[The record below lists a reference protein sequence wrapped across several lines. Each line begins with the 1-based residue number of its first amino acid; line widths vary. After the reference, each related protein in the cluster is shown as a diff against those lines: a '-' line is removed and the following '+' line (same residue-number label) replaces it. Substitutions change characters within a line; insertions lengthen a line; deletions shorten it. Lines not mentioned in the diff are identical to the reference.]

1 MTENLNSEL
10 QFIKGIG
17 PKRAQILKNAGIK
30 TLQDLLYFFPRKYI
44 DRSQILTIDQLLPD
58 QEVTVLGEI
67 KHQGLRYARTRQFY
81 MVLSDGHGYLEAIW
95 FQGADYFK
103 DRFKVGEWVALSG
116 KVTFFRGFQMA
127 HPDYDRLGEEG
138 EELVNTGKVLAF
150 YPSTELFRKNHL
162 TSYFFRR
169 IFQQIRDSFE
179 TQTEFY
185 PQSILKKHK
194 LAPLTEALYTLHNPQ
209 TMAGLDPAR
218 NRIIHEDFFLQ
229 QLILLRTRHLHHQN
243 QQGIAFEKPGF
254 TLSRLY
260 NDLPFQ
266 LTEAQKRV
274 MREIRADMKKPSP
287 MNRLLQGDVG
297 SGKTLVALMALL
309 IAVDNGYQ
317 GVIMAPT
324 EILAEQHFYNFQRLL
339 QDYDIPVSLL
349 TGSTKAQTREFLMA
363 DLSRENPHIVVGTH
377 AVFENAVHFKN
388 LGLVVIDEQHRF
400 GVSQRTRLMG
410 KNAQADLL
418 VMTAT
423 PIPRTLA
430 LTVYGSLDTSIIDE
444 MPPGR
449 QPIVTAW
456 RNETQ
461 EPSINKFIG
470 ERLAQGEQ
478 VFVVFPLVE
487 ESEKIDL
494 QSAAEG
500 FERFSRLFPQF
511 RIGLLHGRLSGFEK
525 DEVMRKFA
533 AGEINL
539 LVATTVI
546 EVGVDVPNATVM
558 LIEHAE
564 RFGLSQLHQLRGRI
578 GRGKKKSW
586 CILKTVGELT
596 DIARRRIEIMTETN
610 DGFKIAEVDLE
621 LRGWGD
627 FFGTRQSG
635 LPEFRM
641 ANIIRDRAWLEK
653 ARQDAGE
660 ILAGDPGLEKEEHQ
674 ALKNAVNLFARRHLR
689 QKRLS

>member
-1 MTENLNSEL
+1 
-10 QFIKGIG
+10 
-17 PKRAQILKNAGIK
+17 
-30 TLQDLLYFFPRKYI
+30 
-44 DRSQILTIDQLLPD
+44 
-58 QEVTVLGEI
+58 
-67 KHQGLRYARTRQFY
+67 
-81 MVLSDGHGYLEAIW
+81 
-95 FQGADYFK
+95 
-103 DRFKVGEWVALSG
+103 
-116 KVTFFRGFQMA
+116 
-127 HPDYDRLGEEG
+127 
-138 EELVNTGKVLAF
+138 
-150 YPSTELFRKNHL
+150 
-162 TSYFFRR
+162 
-169 IFQQIRDSFE
+169 
-179 TQTEFY
+179 
-185 PQSILKKHK
+185 
-194 LAPLTEALYTLHNPQ
+194 
-209 TMAGLDPAR
+209 
-218 NRIIHEDFFLQ
+218 
-229 QLILLRTRHLHHQN
+229 
-243 QQGIAFEKPGF
+243 
-254 TLSRLY
+254 
-260 NDLPFQ
+260 
-266 LTEAQKRV
+266 
-274 MREIRADMKKPSP
+274 
-287 MNRLLQGDVG
+287 
-297 SGKTLVALMALL
+297 
-309 IAVDNGYQ
+309 
-317 GVIMAPT
+317 
-324 EILAEQHFYNFQRLL
+324 
-339 QDYDIPVSLL
+339 
-349 TGSTKAQTREFLMA
+349 
-363 DLSRENPHIVVGTH
+363 
-377 AVFENAVHFKN
+377 
-388 LGLVVIDEQHRF
+388 
-400 GVSQRTRLMG
+400 
-410 KNAQADLL
+410 
-418 VMTAT
+418 
-423 PIPRTLA
+423 
-430 LTVYGSLDTSIIDE
+430 

-525 DEVMRKFA
+525 DDVMRKFA